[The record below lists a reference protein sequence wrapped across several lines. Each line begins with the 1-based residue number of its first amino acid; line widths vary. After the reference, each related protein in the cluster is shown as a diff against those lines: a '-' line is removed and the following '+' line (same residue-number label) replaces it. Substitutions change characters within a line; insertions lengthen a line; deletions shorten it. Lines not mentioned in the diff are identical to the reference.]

1 MALRFSKGFRN
12 FINEGGSLKHALAGG
27 KLLIY
32 IGTQPTTADD
42 AVAGTLLVT
51 LTSSSGAHTSEVQSQ
66 GKVALTGGASGSVNT
81 LTVNSIE
88 IMGSATSFIT
98 SLALTAAAIADKINN
113 NPKNY
118 LFRAEASGADVIIT
132 AKPGLGTLPNG
143 WVVASTTTTITKTDT
158 NMGTTTSGVN
168 SANGLTFGD
177 SAAGVIVKN
186 PTETWSG
193 TAVATGTA
201 GWFRFV
207 AAVADA
213 GSSDASEVFIR
224 VDGNIATSGA
234 NLNMSNTSIVT
245 SAVQTLNTF
254 SLTYPASA

>member
-1 MALRFSKGFRN
+1 MALRFSKAFRN

-32 IGTQPTTADD
+32 TGSQPTTADD
-42 AVAGTLLVT
+42 AVAGSLLVT
-51 LTSSSGAHTSEVQSQ
+51 LTLGGAAHTNEVQSQ
-66 GKVALTGGASGSVNT
+66 GKVALTGGGSGSVNT
-81 LTVNSIE
+81 LTVNGIE
-88 IMGSATSFIT
+88 IMGSATSFDT
-98 SLALTAAAIADKINN
+98 SLTVTAAAIADKINN

-118 LFRAEASGADVIIT
+118 LFKAVASGADITIT
-132 AKPGLGTLPNG
+132 AKSGMGTLPNG

-158 NMGTTTSGVN
+158 NMGTTTAGVN

-193 TAVATGTA
+193 TASGTGTA

-207 AAVADA
+207 GPQVDA
-213 GSSDASEVFIR
+213 GAADASEVFHR

-234 NLNMSNTSIVT
+234 NLNMSNTAIVT